1 MHVKDRVV
9 AVTGGAKGIGKG
21 LCERFH
27 REGARKVI
35 VADIDTDGAKA
46 VAASISGAAYR
57 CDVTKEA
64 DIVRMIDD
72 VEGQYGPIALFCSNA
87 GAATAFDPFKENAAG
102 DGDDMWTLGWQLHV
116 MAHVYAARAL
126 VPRMKAR
133 GGGYFLQTVS
143 AAGLLSQIGSAV
155 YSATKH
161 AAVGF
166 AENLAITHR
175 ADGIRVSILCPL
187 GVDTPLLRALP
198 TGPMSRDA
206 IMSPRRRC
214 RGRREGP
221 RAGAVPDPVAS
232 GSRGLRQ
239 EQDRQLR
246 SLDRR
251 HGEAPAPYAGSVEGR
266 QPSGSHG
273 IAARR
278 GGAPVTDRGGVDV
291 GHVNRYLTI

>member
-1 MHVKDRVV
+1 VQVKGRIVV
-9 AVTGGAKGIGKG
+9 VTGGAKGIGKG

-35 VADIDTDGAKA
+35 VADIDADGAKA
-46 VAASISGAAYR
+46 VAAAIGGAAYR
-57 CDVTKEA
+57 CDVTNEA
-64 DIVRMIDD
+64 DIVHLIDD
-72 VEGQYGPIALFCSNA
+72 VERQHGPIDLFCSNA
-87 GAATAFDPFKENAAG
+87 GVATAFDPFKDNAAG
-102 DGDDMWTLGWQLHV
+102 DANDMWTFGWQVHV

-126 VPRMKAR
+126 VPRMKVR

-198 TGPMSRDA
+198 TGPMSRDG
-206 IMSPRRRC
+206 ILSPDAVADAVVKGLEQETFLILSHPEVVGYVKNKTDNYDRWIGGMAKLQRQTQERLK
-214 RGRREGP
+214 GAGP
-221 RAGAVPDPVAS
+221 KAAV
-232 GSRGLRQ
+232 G
-239 EQDRQLR
+239 
-246 SLDRR
+246 
-251 HGEAPAPYAGSVEGR
+251 
-266 QPSGSHG
+266 
-273 IAARR
+273 
-278 GGAPVTDRGGVDV
+278 
-291 GHVNRYLTI
+291 

>member
-1 MHVKDRVV
+1 MHVKDRII
-9 AVTGGAKGIGKG
+9 AVTGGAKGIGRG

-46 VAASISGAAYR
+46 VAASIGGAAYR

-64 DIVRMIDD
+64 DIVRLIDD
-72 VEGQYGPIALFCSNA
+72 IERQYGPIALFCSNA

-166 AENLAITHR
+166 AENLAIAHR

-206 IMSPRRRC
+206 IMSPDAVAEAVVKGLEQERFLILSHPEVVGYVKSKTDNYDRWI
-214 RGRREGP
+214 GGMAKLQHNTRE
-221 RAGAVPDPVAS
+221 RLS
-232 GSRGLRQ
+232 GVSQ
-239 EQDRQLR
+239 
-246 SLDRR
+246 
-251 HGEAPAPYAGSVEGR
+251 
-266 QPSGSHG
+266 
-273 IAARR
+273 AAAT
-278 GGAPVTDRGGVDV
+278 G
-291 GHVNRYLTI
+291 

>member
-1 MHVKDRVV
+1 VHVKDRVV
-9 AVTGGAKGIGKG
+9 VVTGGAKGIGRG

-27 REGARKVI
+27 REGARKVV
-35 VADIDTDGAKA
+35 VADIDTDSTKA
-46 VAASISGAAYR
+46 VAAAIGGAAYR

-72 VEGQYGPIALFCSNA
+72 VEKQYGPIALFCSNA

-102 DGDDMWTLGWQLHV
+102 DRDDMWTFGWQLHV

-161 AAVGF
+161 AALGF
-166 AENLAITHR
+166 AENLAISHR

-206 IMSPRRRC
+206 IMSPD
-214 RGRREGP
+214 
-221 RAGAVPDPVAS
+221 AVADAVVKGLEKETFLILSHPQVVGYVKNKTESYDRWIGGMAKLQRQTQERLRD
-232 GSRGLRQ
+232 GSK
-239 EQDRQLR
+239 
-246 SLDRR
+246 
-251 HGEAPAPYAGSVEGR
+251 
-266 QPSGSHG
+266 
-273 IAARR
+273 AA
-278 GGAPVTDRGGVDV
+278 ATA
-291 GHVNRYLTI
+291 